1 MNHKEET
8 MKKLRVGLLLCLL
21 LPILASSQ
29 NKIVVF
35 QTDFGVRDGAVSSMK
50 GVAMGLSA
58 DLKLFDLTHEIPNYN
73 IWEAAYRLEQALPY
87 WPAGTVFVSVV
98 DPGVGTSRRSVAV
111 KTKSGHYIVTPDN
124 GTLTLVSES
133 IGIESVRIID
143 EEKYRRPGSGAS
155 NTFYGRDLYTPVAA
169 KLAAGIISFE
179 QVGNLTFQPLVSIP
193 YTTATRVGNSLVGTL
208 TALDPQ
214 YGNVWSNIS
223 IDLISGLPLDYGSW
237 LQVTIYNKKQRVFIG
252 TMPYV
257 KTFGDVPRGKPLGYL
272 NSMLQF
278 SIAMNQA
285 NFASLYHIQSGSEW
299 KIEIKPIAK

>member
-1 MNHKEET
+1 M
-8 MKKLRVGLLLCLL
+8 MWLL
-21 LPILASSQ
+21 LPLAVSSQ
-29 NKIVVF
+29 NKMLVF
-35 QTDFGVRDGAVSSMK
+35 QTDFGVRDGAVASMK
-50 GVAMGLSA
+50 GVAMGLSP
-58 DLKLFDLTHEIPNYN
+58 DLKLYDLTHEIPNYN
-73 IWEAAYRLEQALPY
+73 IWEAAYRLEQAIPY
-87 WPAGTVFVSVV
+87 WPAGTVFISVV
-98 DPGVGTSRRSVAV
+98 DPGVGTSRRSVVV
-111 KTKSGHYIVTPDN
+111 KTKSGHFIVTPDN

-169 KLAAGIISFE
+169 RLAAGLISFE
-179 QVGNLTFQPLVSIP
+179 QVGNLTFQSLVSIP
-193 YTTATRVGNSLVGTL
+193 YTTATRIGNALVGTL
-208 TALDPQ
+208 MALDPQ

-223 IDLISGLPLDYGSW
+223 IDMISGLPLDYGSW

-252 TMPYV
+252 TIPFV

-285 NFASLYHIQSGSEW
+285 NFAALYHIQSGNEW

>member
-1 MNHKEET
+1 
-8 MKKLRVGLLLCLL
+8 MKQLRVCIMMLLL
-21 LPILASSQ
+21 LPLAVSSQ
-29 NKIVVF
+29 NKMLVF
-35 QTDFGVRDGAVSSMK
+35 QTDFGVRDGAVASMK
-50 GVAMGLSA
+50 GVAMGLSP
-58 DLKLFDLTHEIPNYN
+58 DLKLYDLTHEIPNYN
-73 IWEAAYRLEQALPY
+73 IWEAAYRLEQAIPY
-87 WPAGTVFVSVV
+87 WPAGTVFISVV
-98 DPGVGTSRRSVAV
+98 DPGVGTSRRSVVV
-111 KTKSGHYIVTPDN
+111 KTKSGHFIVTPDN

-169 KLAAGIISFE
+169 RLAAGLISFE
-179 QVGNLTFQPLVSIP
+179 QVGNLTFQSLVSIP
-193 YTTATRVGNSLVGTL
+193 YTTATRIGNALVGTL
-208 TALDPQ
+208 MALDPQ

-223 IDLISGLPLDYGSW
+223 IDMISGLPLDYGSW

-252 TMPYV
+252 TIPFV

-285 NFASLYHIQSGSEW
+285 NFAALYHIQSGNEW